1 MANHRRTPALALLAA
16 TAATAL
22 TLTGVTAAAAS
33 PRSDD
38 HQPPGHTTPA
48 VVHTADIHA
57 TRETRSL
64 SAYLDSTLGSGA
76 LFGQQ
81 NTTTNGITFTGHG
94 DGTQS
99 DVRAAVGDYPAVFGF
114 EGGDYF
120 GYDKPAPPTNDEITR
135 FVGDIQN
142 AHRLGGIVTVSA
154 HMPNFATG
162 KGYYDT
168 TGRTVGHVLPG
179 GDKNADFLRYLDG
192 LAQVFAGA
200 KDDHGRPI
208 PIIFRPFHENTGN
221 WFWWGTSNATTGEF
235 KELFRY
241 TVEHLRDADNLHNLL
256 YAFSPN
262 ASFGGD
268 SSRYL
273 ATYPG
278 DQWVDVLGYDAYD
291 YNNAP
296 DDSSAYIAST
306 VADLSMLSTIA
317 EEHGKIPALTEFGR
331 NGDRTLKP
339 SGNKSVRWFTDV
351 IHGIEANAGARR
363 IAYMMTWVNWGLDQ
377 FYTPYPAFGTTP
389 AHEMLNDFQA
399 FYADP
404 YTVFRNDL
412 APTRYDIR
420 TTVAPQAPSI
430 HIVTPADGVRITE
443 PTVTIRVKAGAE
455 RPKTVTAA
463 VATTTT
469 PLVLRPA
476 QDGYWEAK
484 WNIGAENLTNASSTL
499 TVTAT
504 YPKGDTRTATSGVVL
519 GAPPTFANGVVDDFE
534 GYGDNA
540 ALQAAY
546 SYNNTQPSD
555 LSLDPGTAS
564 HGKNGIRFAY
574 DFTTRDYGGFGKN
587 FASTEDWSGFTA
599 VHLHLVPDGSNQ
611 KFVLQF
617 STADGHTFEAYP
629 SLAGTTPESLDVPL
643 SQFQDKAGARPAPT
657 VSQLQGVTQFW
668 VYLNSVGAPRSGSI
682 GLDDIHAE

>member
-1 MANHRRTPALALLAA
+1 MLNRRRTLALALLAT

-22 TLTGVTAAAAS
+22 ALTGMTAAVAS
-33 PRSDD
+33 PRSDE
-38 HQPPGHTTPA
+38 HQPPGHADPV
-48 VVHTADIHA
+48 VVHTADTKA
-57 TRETRSL
+57 TPETRSL
-64 SAYLDSTLGSGA
+64 SAYLSTTLGTGA

-81 NTTTNGITFTGHG
+81 NTTTNGITFAGHG

-99 DVRAAVGDYPAVFGF
+99 DVRAAVGDYPALFGF
-114 EGGDYF
+114 DGGDYF
-120 GYDKPAPPTNDEITR
+120 GYDKPAAPTQAEIAR
-135 FVGDIQN
+135 FIGDIQN
-142 AHRLGGIVTVSA
+142 AHRLGGVVTVSA

-162 KGYYDT
+162 NGFYDA
-168 TGRTVGHVLPG
+168 TGRTVSHILPG

-221 WFWWGTSNATTGEF
+221 WFWWGTSDATTGEF
-235 KELFRY
+235 KELFRN
-241 TVEHLRDADNLHNLL
+241 TVEYLRDTKNLHNLL

-306 VADLSMLSTIA
+306 VTDLAMISKLAQT
-317 EEHGKIPALTEFGR
+317 HGKIPALTEFGR

-339 SGNKSVRWFTDV
+339 SGNKSLQWFTDV
-351 IHGIEANAGARR
+351 IHGIEANADARR

-389 AHEMLNDFQA
+389 AQQLLGDFQA

-412 APTRYDIR
+412 SGNRYDIR

-430 HIVTPADGVRITE
+430 HIVTPADGVRITD
-443 PTVTIRVKAGAE
+443 PTVTVRVKAGVE
-455 RPKTVTAA
+455 RPKTVI
-463 VATTTT
+463 ATVTTSRT

-476 QDGYWEAK
+476 QDGYWEAT
-484 WNIGAENLTNASSTL
+484 WNIGAQYLTNASSTL
-499 TVTAT
+499 TVTAN
-504 YPKGDTRTATSGVVL
+504 YPKGDSLTATSNVVL
-519 GAPPTFANGVVDDFE
+519 GSAPTFANGVVDDFE

-546 SYNNTQPSD
+546 SYNNASPSD
-555 LSLDPGTAS
+555 LTLDPTAAS
-564 HGKNGIRFAY
+564 QGKQGARFAY

-599 VHLHLVPDGSNQ
+599 VHLHLVPDGSDQ

-617 STADGHTFEAYP
+617 STSDGHTFEAYP
-629 SLAGTTPESLDVPL
+629 SLAGTTPEDLDVPL
-643 SQFQDKAGARPAPT
+643 SQFQDKAGTRPAPST
-657 VSQLQGVTQFW
+657 TQLKGVTQFW
-668 VYLNSVGAPRSGSI
+668 IYINSVGTPRSGSI